1 MFCYRVYNISFLIS
15 TSGLKD
21 FDKCHLSYGHIGYL
35 ISRYAS
41 LSHTLTRRLSH
52 TLTCRLIIS

>member
-1 MFCYRVYNISFLIS
+1 MFCCGPCNISFLIS

-41 LSHTLTRRLSH
+41 LSHTLTRRL
-52 TLTCRLIIS
+52 TISISSRRE